1 MSVPQEP
8 GSGLGYGVIR
18 GNSNAPKAQGFN
30 AWAAAQQC
38 NEPDEPRGYRL
49 KERPAS
55 GEPVLAEVG
64 RPFILSLG
72 VAGYPGVRRTA
83 KSKWRFFVVQQ
94 TA

>member
-1 MSVPQEP
+1 MQGP

-49 KERPAS
+49 REWRAS

-64 RPFILSLG
+64 APFILSLG
-72 VAGYPGVRRTA
+72 VAGYRSVIRTCA
-83 KSKWRFFVVQQ
+83 RSEVAGSDWCAVER
-94 TA
+94 